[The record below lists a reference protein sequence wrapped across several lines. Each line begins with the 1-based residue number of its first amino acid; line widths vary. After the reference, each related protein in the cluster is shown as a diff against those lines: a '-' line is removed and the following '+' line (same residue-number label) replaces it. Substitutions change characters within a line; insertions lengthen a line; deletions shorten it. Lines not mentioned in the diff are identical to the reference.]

1 MKRTLV
7 PLFAI
12 LALVLAAPLV
22 AQSAAPPGH
31 MDSPGATYISGTLV
45 SLGADSIVIRTDT
58 GETRTFLINAATVG
72 VQSYPVGNRVKI
84 DFVLDDQSR
93 GIAKQILGDTS
104 SASTSLTETTTPV
117 LEPAAPAPAPPA
129 VESADTT
136 LSTETDV
143 DINDTTDDATLEAGQ
158 NEELPATAS
167 PLPLLALLGLGAVGS
182 GVGLSFLRRSS

>member
-84 DFVLDDQSR
+84 DFVLDDQGSS
-93 GIAKQILGDTS
+93 IAKQILGDTS
-104 SASTSLTETTTPV
+104 STSTSLTETTTPALQPV
-117 LEPAAPAPAPPA
+117 APA
-129 VESADTT
+129 VESTDTT
-136 LSTETDV
+136 LSTETDI
-143 DINDTTDDATLEAGQ
+143 DTADTTDDVAMEAGQ